1 MKKWREG
8 PERDIDISRRSMDRK
23 TKEEKESCKCA
34 TPSLKKNK
42 MRPVTKRTIITESE
56 INMT

>member
-23 TKEEKESCKCA
+23 TKEERNRVNVL
-34 TPSLKKNK
+34 PQ
-42 MRPVTKRTIITESE
+42 V
-56 INMT
+56 